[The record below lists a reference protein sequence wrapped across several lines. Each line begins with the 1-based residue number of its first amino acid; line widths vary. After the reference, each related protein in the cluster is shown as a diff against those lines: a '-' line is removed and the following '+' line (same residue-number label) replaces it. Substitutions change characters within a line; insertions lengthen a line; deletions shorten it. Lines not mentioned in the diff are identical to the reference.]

1 MVKSTVCVK
10 QTKKLTTS
18 NKVVAQKGKTTVYS
32 KREVSRKT
40 FIKTAMETK
49 GKCYMLSFNTPDSR
63 SCKVN
68 DIIANLVKNGY
79 LLTVEPV
86 LNNSILFTS
95 PYNLSPINKFIHYE
109 FPNLKFVLVR
119 LNQKSFPVLK
129 YCY

>member
-1 MVKSTVCVK
+1 MVKTTVCVR

-18 NKVVAQKGKTTVYS
+18 NKVVAQKGKTTFCS
-32 KREVSRKT
+32 KREVSIKT
-40 FIKTAMETK
+40 FIKTAIETK
-49 GKCYMLSFNTPDSR
+49 GKCYMLSFNTPDRR

-86 LNNSILFTS
+86 LNNSIFFTS
-95 PYNLSPINKFIHYE
+95 PYNLSPINKFIHNE

-119 LNQKSFPVLK
+119 LNRKSFPVLK